1 MFMRVL
7 IFIHVLGA
15 ILFLGNI
22 ITAAFW
28 KIVADCR
35 RDLQGI
41 YNTAR
46 NVMIADFVFTLPGI
60 VMLLVTGHILMAKM
74 GLSLTR
80 LSWVSVSY
88 GVFIF
93 SAVVWTAVLLPSQ
106 NKMIREAKAS
116 LSSGQLTLGYQRASM
131 LWNVFGV
138 VATLLPFVVL
148 YLMVVKP
155 F

>member
-1 MFMRVL
+1 MRIL
-7 IFIHVLGA
+7 IFIHILGA
-15 ILFLGNI
+15 VLFLGNI

-28 KIVADCR
+28 KIVAEYR

-46 NVMIADFVFTLPGI
+46 NVMVADFVFTLPGI
-60 VMLLVTGHILMAKM
+60 VMLLVTGHILMVRM

-80 LSWVSVSY
+80 LSWVSVAY
-88 GVFIF
+88 GIFIF
-93 SAVVWTAVLLPSQ
+93 SAILWTGILLPSQ
-106 NKMIREAKAS
+106 RKMIRQAKESIAT
-116 LSSGQLTLGYQRASM
+116 GQLTAGYQRASM
-131 LWNVFGV
+131 IWNVFGT
-138 VATLLPFVVL
+138 VATLLPIVVL

>member
-1 MFMRVL
+1 MVIL

-15 ILFLGNI
+15 VLFVGNV

-28 KIVADCR
+28 KIVAEYR

-46 NVMIADFVFTLPGI
+46 NVMVADFVFTLPGI
-60 VMLLVTGHILMAKM
+60 VMLLVTGHILMARM

-80 LSWVSVSY
+80 LSWVSVAY
-88 GVFIF
+88 GLFIF
-93 SAVVWTAVLLPSQ
+93 SAIIWTAVLLPSQ
-106 NKMIREAKAS
+106 RTMIGQAKAS
-116 LSSGQLTLGYQRASM
+116 VAAGQLTPGYQRASM
-131 LWNVFGV
+131 IWNVFGT
-138 VATLLPFVVL
+138 VATLLPIIVL